1 MKKNFKWLIA
11 LATIGIILLGSSP
24 VMPKLVSPPKLRIHT
39 WEISEIG
46 RANEIRIENVSVGV
60 LGIRVSG
67 EGIYLSG
74 YEIFVEELIIDGL
87 SAPNLYIGTDVAG
100 SVGIHELVIKDVIAD
115 GHGIHE
121 MSRSVGK
128 VIVGDYGTLESKV
141 LTNAD
146 VREIDIDDATGPGY
160 VKSLIIRNVN
170 CQGSVLLNRMAVG
183 KLEIINSKIGDGD
196 GINISDL
203 VIGSPDSKV
212 YLQSKSVSISV
223 KSLNVR

>member
-1 MKKNFKWLIA
+1 
-11 LATIGIILLGSSP
+11 LLSSSP
-24 VMPKLVSPPKLRIHT
+24 VLPKQISIPNLRVHT

-46 RANEIRIENVSVGV
+46 RVKEIMIENVSVGS
-60 LGIRVSG
+60 LGIRLSG
-67 EGIYLSG
+67 EGTYLSG
-74 YEIFVEELIIDGL
+74 YEIFVEKLIIDSL
-87 SAPNLYIGTDVAG
+87 LAPNLYIGTDITG
-100 SVGIHELVIKDVIAD
+100 SVGIHELVIKNVICD
-115 GHGIHE
+115 GYGIHE
-121 MSRSVGK
+121 ISKIVGR
-128 VIVGDYGTLESKV
+128 VIVGGYGTLESKV

-160 VKSLIIRNVN
+160 IKSLIIRKVTS
-170 CQGSVLLNRMAVG
+170 QGPVLLARMTIG